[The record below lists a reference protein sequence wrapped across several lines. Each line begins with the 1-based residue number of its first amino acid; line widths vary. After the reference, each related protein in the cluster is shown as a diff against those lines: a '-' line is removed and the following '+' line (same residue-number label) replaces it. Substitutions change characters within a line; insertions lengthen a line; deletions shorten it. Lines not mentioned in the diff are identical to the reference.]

1 MISNKYVDEY
11 INLWKQGKIILN
23 KERIDLFNYL
33 QKHIYSRDDVYFDE
47 QKNRGLY
54 QIY

>member
-23 KERIDLFNYL
+23 NADCKIKLDN
-33 QKHIYSRDDVYFDE
+33 
-47 QKNRGLY
+47 
-54 QIY
+54 